1 MQSKVDGT
9 WAFSQRSQ
17 FGTVRRMVVETRSG
31 KGLFFISIFNFMLTI
46 KNLEKET
53 LTSARIKKWD
63 RDIEQD
69 RDGEYYEV
77 SFF

>member
-1 MQSKVDGT
+1 
-9 WAFSQRSQ
+9 
-17 FGTVRRMVVETRSG
+17 
-31 KGLFFISIFNFMLTI
+31 MLTI